1 MATQEF
7 SKAALAIARGEIDL
21 SADDI
26 DVLLVMTN
34 TSCGSSSHATVGSLD
49 NFGTLD
55 EFDGSGYVRKNLAD
69 VAVAEDT
76 ANLRAE
82 MDASN
87 IT

>member
-34 TSCGSSSHATVGSLD
+34 TSCGSSSHATVGSLE
-49 NFGTLD
+49 TL
-55 EFDGSGYVRKNLAD
+55 GHSMNLMALAMSGK
-69 VAVAEDT
+69 T
-76 ANLRAE
+76 
-82 MDASN
+82 
-87 IT
+87 